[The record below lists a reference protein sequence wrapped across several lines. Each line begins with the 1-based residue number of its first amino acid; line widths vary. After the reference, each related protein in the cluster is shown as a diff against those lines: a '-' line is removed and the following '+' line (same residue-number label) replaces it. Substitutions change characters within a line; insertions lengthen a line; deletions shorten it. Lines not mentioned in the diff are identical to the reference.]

1 VHAVDAKFRISG
13 WGLLIMRGRLRG
25 DQPGLRDDS
34 AFALPEMLVA
44 IMIGLTVAATAG
56 MVLITVVRS
65 QPAITE
71 RAGQVQ
77 QGRTM
82 VETIGRELRQGES
95 LLAASASGLTLLTY
109 VPTTACGVGTTGA
122 ARLCRVT
129 YTCGSQSCTRTE
141 RNPDGTGNAPA
152 RQVVRGI
159 SGPAVFTFQP
169 TASID
174 AQFVGIQLVFPQE
187 DGQEA
192 VTVSDG
198 VALRNHADATG
209 A

>member
-1 VHAVDAKFRISG
+1 
-13 WGLLIMRGRLRG
+13 
-25 DQPGLRDDS
+25 
-34 AFALPEMLVA
+34 
-44 IMIGLTVAATAG
+44 

-65 QPAITE
+65 QPAISE
-71 RAGQVQ
+71 RAGQIQ

-109 VPTTACGVGTTGA
+109 VPTTACGGGTTGA

-129 YTCGSQSCTRTE
+129 YTCGAQSCTRTE
-141 RNPDGTGNAPA
+141 RNPDGTGTAPA

-159 SGPAVFTFQP
+159 SGPAVFTYQP
-169 TASID
+169 TASVD